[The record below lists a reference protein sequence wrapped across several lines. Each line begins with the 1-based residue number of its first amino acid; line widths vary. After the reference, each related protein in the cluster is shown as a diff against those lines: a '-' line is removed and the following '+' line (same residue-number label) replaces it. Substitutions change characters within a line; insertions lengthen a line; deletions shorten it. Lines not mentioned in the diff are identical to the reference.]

1 MSAMDTE
8 YRLVSIE
15 RIVDDIVLCEDD
27 DRQTLKLSRKQLPE
41 EAREGDCLR
50 LYLNGRVEAD
60 QEQTEK
66 RKQRIRLLQNR
77 LFSEE

>member
-8 YRLVSIE
+8 YRLLSIE

-27 DRQTLKLSRKQLPE
+27 NRQTLKLPRKLLPKV
-41 EAREGDCLR
+41 AREGDCLR
-50 LYLNGRVEAD
+50 LYNDKRVEVD
-60 QEQTEK
+60 LEQTEQ

-77 LFSEE
+77 LFREE

>member
-1 MSAMDTE
+1 MDTE
-8 YRLVSIE
+8 YRLVSID
-15 RIVDDIVLCEDD
+15 RFVDDIVLCEDD
-27 DRQTLKLSRKQLPE
+27 NRQTLKLPRKLLPE

-50 LYLNGRVEAD
+50 LHQNGRVEVD

-77 LFSEE
+77 LFREE